1 MGRMKKTRKFAEVK
15 RLLNPKE
22 AKGVEK
28 GKEKGKGGADKG
40 KGKGKRRRDDED
52 NEDVRQMYARRGRH
66 ARTTRARRGPPGVRA
81 PCARPRGARA
91 RRATPRR

>member
-28 GKEKGKGGADKG
+28 EKEKGKGGAD

>member
-28 GKEKGKGGADKG
+28 GKEKGGAD